1 VALAGLLAA
10 MRLRKE
16 QLSRQRIVFCGAGSA
31 AVGIAD
37 MICAGIAD
45 EHNMTLEE
53 ARKLVWMC
61 DSRGLV
67 TSTREGVLDAHKIP
81 YAHDE
86 KPAPELLEVV
96 ARVKPTIMIGASG
109 QAHTFSE
116 DVVREMYRHCKQPV
130 IFALSNP
137 TSKAEC
143 TAEEA
148 YAWTDGKAIYASG
161 SPFPPVRLGG
171 KVFVPGQGNNMFIFP
186 GVGLGA
192 VVSGARKVTDEMFFT
207 AAKTLAHMVTE
218 EELASGTIYP
228 DLARI
233 RQISLAIATAVAG
246 LAWDQGL
253 ARFAQPKDIPQY
265 IRNQMY
271 QPDYRPYVAVK

>member
-1 VALAGLLAA
+1 
-10 MRLRKE
+10 
-16 QLSRQRIVFCGAGSA
+16 
-31 AVGIAD
+31 
-37 MICAGIAD
+37 
-45 EHNMTLEE
+45 
-53 ARKLVWMC
+53 
-61 DSRGLV
+61 
-67 TSTREGVLDAHKIP
+67 
-81 YAHDE
+81 
-86 KPAPELLEVV
+86 
-96 ARVKPTIMIGASG
+96 
-109 QAHTFSE
+109 
-116 DVVREMYRHCKQPV
+116 
-130 IFALSNP
+130 
-137 TSKAEC
+137 
-143 TAEEA
+143 
-148 YAWTDGKAIYASG
+148 
-161 SPFPPVRLGG
+161 
-171 KVFVPGQGNNMFIFP
+171 MFIFP

-253 ARFAQPKDIPQY
+253 ARFAQPTDIPQY